1 MFYSQEGLVDE
12 HLVVI
17 PNFTGTLPAFAMS
30 YQIVSRYG
38 PQAAADLLVR
48 LSTSS
53 TTIPFSTYFAS
64 IDQSS

>member
-17 PNFTGTLPAFAMS
+17 PNFTGTLPAFAML
-30 YQIVSRYG
+30 YQIVIRYG
-38 PQAAADLLVR
+38 PQAAADLVH
-48 LSTSS
+48 LSTSL
-53 TTIPFSTYFAS
+53 TTIAFSTYFAS